1 MEKAGQV
8 PPLHPVRS
16 GAALDSNGAAFT
28 GAIDKAAM
36 AASRSNEAFIA
47 ISSQEHLTP
56 FNRSEFGHYKI
67 LLRTLG
73 SNTDSNPCAEADRTV
88 AVGTRISPR
97 PPGRRRRSPAPA
109 PSERGVRIYRTTLF
123 GSWFTAFTA
132 ICSSFVSMVS

>member
-67 LLRTLG
+67 LLRVCPETSG
-73 SNTDSNPCAEADRTV
+73 RIAEFSEHEAD
-88 AVGTRISPR
+88 
-97 PPGRRRRSPAPA
+97 
-109 PSERGVRIYRTTLF
+109 
-123 GSWFTAFTA
+123 
-132 ICSSFVSMVS
+132 